1 MNCKR
6 ILSKIF
12 VALVIVLLYPVSV
25 FAFDSP
31 IIMDNADL
39 LTPEAESLLWDDM
52 KPVLEYGGVAF
63 VTNEAS
69 YGGMASDYA
78 NRLCYDFFSGESGV
92 VFLIDM
98 YNRRIE
104 IFSTGDIYKTLGTMW
119 ANSITDNIYTY
130 ATEGE
135 YYTCAKQCFSQILTV
150 LQGGRLS
157 VPMRYVSSILLSVG
171 LVLIFLYWLLYT
183 KTSSSLLGKNIK
195 SIVNR
200 NDCTS
205 ENLILIDK
213 IMTSESRVRHSSSS
227 SGGGRSGGGGGGHSG
242 GGGGHSGGGGG
253 HGF

>member
-1 MNCKR
+1 MNYKR
-6 ILSKIF
+6 MFKNIF
-12 VALVIVLLYPVSV
+12 AALVVFLLYPVSV
-25 FAFDSP
+25 FAFDAP
-31 IIMDNADL
+31 VIMDNADL
-39 LTPEAESLLWDDM
+39 LTPEEESLLLDDM

-63 VTNEAS
+63 VTNETP
-69 YGGMASDYA
+69 YDGMASDLA
-78 NRLCYDFFSGESGV
+78 NRLCHDLFSGESGV

-135 YYTCAKQCFSQILTV
+135 YYTCAKQCFFQILTV

-157 VPMRYVSSILLSVG
+157 VPMRHVSNFLLSVG

-183 KTSSSLLGKNIK
+183 KNSSSLLGKNVK
-195 SIVNR
+195 SIVDR
-200 NDCTS
+200 YDS
-205 ENLILIDK
+205 VDQNLTLIDK

-227 SGGGRSGGGGGGHSG
+227 SSGGGRSGGGGGGGHS
-242 GGGGHSGGGGG
+242 SGGGGG

>member
-6 ILSKIF
+6 ILNKIF
-12 VALVIVLLYPVSV
+12 VLFVIVLLYPVSV
-25 FAFDSP
+25 FAFDST
-31 IIMDNADL
+31 IILDNADL
-39 LTPEAESLLWDDM
+39 LTPEDEELLLEDM
-52 KPVLEYGGVAF
+52 KPILEYGGVAF
-63 VTNEAS
+63 VTNETDYA
-69 YGGMASDYA
+69 GMASDYA
-78 NRLCYDFFSGESGV
+78 RGLCYDFFDGESGV

-104 IFSTGDIYKTLGTMW
+104 IFSTGDIYKTVGTMW

-130 ATEGE
+130 ASDGD

-157 VPMRYVSSILLSVG
+157 VPMRYVSSILLSAG

-183 KTSSSLLGKNIK
+183 KNSSSLLGKSVK
-195 SIVNR
+195 SVVNR
-200 NDCTS
+200 NNDDS
-205 ENLILIDK
+205 KNLTLLEK
-213 IMTSESRVRHSSSS
+213 VMTSESRVRHSSSS

-242 GGGGHSGGGGG
+242 GGGGGG